1 MPNIIRLTGDCL
13 FQNFTSKST
22 TTTTKTFARQ
32 NQKNVISGNS
42 SMSALINHLHKTFET
57 HFSSSPSEFSK
68 KHHLQVSAEFFFL
81 NSWEKN
87 IYKSSFPPKWSLKL
101 LVKVLVYKHVMMWWK
116 WVGSIDPSGWC
127 LQKGRPSAI
136 AISLE
141 GSVEKYKAFII
152 TLLVSFR
159 FNFQIWSKNV
169 WDWSQVLQRLIHS
182 QRGYWWQLC
191 L

>member
-1 MPNIIRLTGDCL
+1 MLKKFALSLFMPNIIRLTGDCL

-81 NSWEKN
+81 KVVRKKYLQV
-87 IYKSSFPPKWSLKL
+87 IFPPQVIAQTPRKGLGVQACKYVQANHTTAYFSSLK
-101 LVKVLVYKHVMMWWK
+101 
-116 WVGSIDPSGWC
+116 
-127 LQKGRPSAI
+127 SA
-136 AISLE
+136 
-141 GSVEKYKAFII
+141 
-152 TLLVSFR
+152 
-159 FNFQIWSKNV
+159 
-169 WDWSQVLQRLIHS
+169 
-182 QRGYWWQLC
+182 
-191 L
+191 